1 MNFIWYRNTHRFI
14 PENNRPEDLWV
25 FFVYIRFLAIQVFE
39 EISFHDGVN
48 IILGEKYDDSSV
60 KGRKTNGVGKSMCI
74 EFLDFCFLSD
84 YDKSRVAKIPKEVFP
99 LEKNVMLDLDI
110 GAETIIIKRNR
121 EQADQ
126 PVIIREGKTVSF
138 DKLQDARDY
147 LTGIIFSELNGKTVP
162 SFRNLFSI
170 LMRDERSEFK
180 DIIKCHDLTKKIPDD
195 LTAHLFLL
203 GFSLEAYKNTVE
215 TIKEIGKIT
224 TVLSKEKK
232 ELTQDGQK
240 KISDVRAELNALEDE
255 LKKLEDAI
263 ESFKTNETFDSM
275 EADLI
280 ELEELL
286 DQLRKRQ
293 KALRHDY
300 EKIRKMPKPE
310 QIDDREIELVY
321 NQFKSELGNAVV
333 KSLNEVVGFKNK
345 IEEFQRTLVNQ
356 KAKELES
363 QLKSIAEQIRVLDDE
378 YSEKLK
384 VIDKKGVL
392 KNLKVSLKI
401 YEAKKD
407 SISHTKFLFDQYEK
421 NEKKKRMLNLQKT
434 QQLMEI
440 DSEIEQN
447 KEIMDDFIDT
457 ILEIHE
463 SIMGNKECSFSLQT
477 VDKAR
482 KKTPVELTLRI
493 YDDGS
498 HSVDRTKVFIYD
510 MALLFNQYTRDR
522 HPLFLVHDNIFD
534 VDQDTLVQC
543 LNYIYKQEEQYQ
555 DFQYILTLNR
565 DKIENEEQRK
575 LIQMDIDEHQVAVF
589 TKEKKF
595 LGRNYQE
602 K

>member
-1 MNFIWYRNTHRFI
+1 MGKEISRIRL
-14 PENNRPEDLWV
+14 NRLYSESN
-25 FFVYIRFLAIQVFE
+25 IFE

-60 KGRKTNGVGKSMCI
+60 KGRKTNGVGKSMSI
-74 EFLDFCFLSD
+74 EFLDFGFLND
-84 YDKSRVAKIPKEVFP
+84 YEKSRIAKIPKEVFP
-99 LEKNVMLDLDI
+99 LEENVILDLDI
-110 GAETIIIKRNR
+110 GDEAITIKRNR
-121 EQADQ
+121 KQADQ
-126 PVIIREGKTVSF
+126 PVIIREGRTVSF
-138 DKLQDARDY
+138 DKLQDAREY
-147 LTGIIFSELNGKTVP
+147 LTGLIFPKLNGKKVP

-170 LMRDERSEFK
+170 LMRDERSEFT
-180 DIIKCHDLTKKIPDD
+180 DIIKCHDVTKKIPDD
-195 LTAHLFLL
+195 LSAHLFLL
-203 GFSLEAYKNTVE
+203 GVSLEAYKNTLE
-215 TIKEIGKIT
+215 TIKEIEAVN
-224 TVLSKEKK
+224 TVIAKDKK
-232 ELTQDGQK
+232 ELTQEGKK
-240 KISDVRAELNALEDE
+240 KISDVKAELNALEDE
-255 LKKLEDAI
+255 LQKLEDAI

-280 ELEELL
+280 ELEDLL

-293 KALRHDY
+293 KALRYDY

-440 DSEIEQN
+440 DSEIEHN

>member
-1 MNFIWYRNTHRFI
+1 MGKEISRIRL
-14 PENNRPEDLWV
+14 NRLYSESN
-25 FFVYIRFLAIQVFE
+25 IFE

-60 KGRKTNGVGKSMCI
+60 KGRKTNGVGKSMSI
-74 EFLDFCFLSD
+74 EFLDFGFLND
-84 YDKSRVAKIPKEVFP
+84 YEKSRIAKIPKEVFP
-99 LEKNVMLDLDI
+99 LEENVILDLDI
-110 GAETIIIKRNR
+110 GDEAITIKRNR

-126 PVIIREGKTVSF
+126 PVIIREGRTVSF
-138 DKLQDARDY
+138 DKLQDAREY
-147 LTGIIFSELNGKTVP
+147 LTGLIFPKLNGKKVP

-170 LMRDERSEFK
+170 LMRDERSEFT

-195 LTAHLFLL
+195 LSAHLFLL
-203 GFSLEAYKNTVE
+203 GFSLEAYKNTLE
-215 TIKEIGKIT
+215 TIKEIEAVN
-224 TVLSKEKK
+224 TVIAKDKK
-232 ELTQDGQK
+232 ELTQEGKK
-240 KISDVRAELNALEDE
+240 KISDVKAELNALEDE
-255 LKKLEDAI
+255 LQKLEDAI

-280 ELEELL
+280 ELEDLL

-293 KALRHDY
+293 KALRYDY

>member
-1 MNFIWYRNTHRFI
+1 MGKEISRIRL
-14 PENNRPEDLWV
+14 NRLYSESN
-25 FFVYIRFLAIQVFE
+25 IFE

-60 KGRKTNGVGKSMCI
+60 KGRKTNGVGKSMSI
-74 EFLDFCFLSD
+74 EFLDFGFLND
-84 YDKSRVAKIPKEVFP
+84 YEKSRIAKIPKEVFP
-99 LEKNVMLDLDI
+99 LEENVILDLDI
-110 GAETIIIKRNR
+110 GDEAITIKRNR
-121 EQADQ
+121 KQADQ
-126 PVIIREGKTVSF
+126 PVIIREGRTVSF
-138 DKLQDARDY
+138 DKLQDAREY
-147 LTGIIFSELNGKTVP
+147 LTGLIFPKLNGKKVP

-170 LMRDERSEFK
+170 LMRDERSEFT

-195 LTAHLFLL
+195 LSAHLFLL
-203 GFSLEAYKNTVE
+203 GFSLEAYKNTLE
-215 TIKEIGKIT
+215 TIKEIEAVN
-224 TVLSKEKK
+224 TVIAKDKK
-232 ELTQDGQK
+232 ELTQEGKK
-240 KISDVRAELNALEDE
+240 KISDVKAELNALEDE
-255 LKKLEDAI
+255 LQKLEDAI

-275 EADLI
+275 EAELI
-280 ELEELL
+280 ELEDLL

-293 KALRHDY
+293 KALRYDY

>member
-1 MNFIWYRNTHRFI
+1 MGKEISRIRL
-14 PENNRPEDLWV
+14 NRLYSESN
-25 FFVYIRFLAIQVFE
+25 IFE

-60 KGRKTNGVGKSMCI
+60 KGRKTNGVGKSMSI
-74 EFLDFCFLSD
+74 EFLDFGFLND
-84 YDKSRVAKIPKEVFP
+84 YEKSRIAKIPKEVFP
-99 LEKNVMLDLDI
+99 LEENVILDLDMGDEAI
-110 GAETIIIKRNR
+110 TIKRNR
-121 EQADQ
+121 KQADQ
-126 PVIIREGKTVSF
+126 PVIIREGRTVSF
-138 DKLQDARDY
+138 DKLQDAREY
-147 LTGIIFSELNGKTVP
+147 LTGLIFPKLNGKKVP

-170 LMRDERSEFK
+170 LMRDERSEFT

-195 LTAHLFLL
+195 LSAHLFLL
-203 GFSLEAYKNTVE
+203 GFSLEAYKNTLE
-215 TIKEIGKIT
+215 TIKEIEAVN
-224 TVLSKEKK
+224 TVIAKDKK
-232 ELTQDGQK
+232 ELTQEGKK
-240 KISDVRAELNALEDE
+240 KISDVKAELNALEDE
-255 LKKLEDAI
+255 LQKLEDAI

-280 ELEELL
+280 ELEDLL

-293 KALRHDY
+293 KALRYDY